1 MRIEIH
7 GLSKDAYSTIHKFI
21 LDSVTEIQMLDIDL
35 TTYMSANIAFD
46 IEFNLANLFTVSI
59 LNDSLIIH
67 SLQAN
72 CKVPCM
78 EFSDIS
84 II

>member
-7 GLSKDAYSTIHKFI
+7 DLSKDAYSTIHKFI
-21 LDSVTEIQMLDIDL
+21 LDSVSELQMLDIDL
-35 TTYMSANIAFD
+35 TTYMTANIAFD

-59 LNDSLIIH
+59 QNDGLIIH
-67 SLQAN
+67 SLRAN
-72 CKVPCM
+72 CKVPSV
-78 EFSDIS
+78 EFSDIA